1 MINDG
6 NEMADSCL
14 THHTLTQAFSQ
25 ISVLNQDL
33 NSYRQEYNISN
44 GHTHVLVYVLIYD
57 KQNHCLNILT
67 SVKIF

>member
-25 ISVLNQDL
+25 HRYQSLIKTYTVIDKNTTFPMD
-33 NSYRQEYNISN
+33 
-44 GHTHVLVYVLIYD
+44 TLIYWFMYSYMTN
-57 KQNHCLNILT
+57 KTTVLT
-67 SVKIF
+67 S